1 MKITLQIRSIGLMLG
16 LMAWCMQLVVFV
28 QPFLPGQSMP
38 GIGVCQ
44 VIVEAFSQPTVNA
57 IQNHA
62 VQNHTAQNNAAQN
75 NAGQNLSG
83 HAFHRINNS
92 AVTPF
97 LQRAQ
102 GLVSGQDSVK
112 HYLND
117 QNLKSHLK
125 DHHDVAQSV
134 ALNSSQPPVVDHHFS
149 HLSCGF
155 CMMYGHAI
163 PPPEAPSLQAQQAL
177 DIYSAPSQLF
187 NYNAS
192 IIAADYLTPNTR
204 APPLLVLV

>member
-1 MKITLQIRSIGLMLG
+1 MKITVHIRNIGLMLG

-38 GIGVCQ
+38 GIGICQ
-44 VIVEAFSQPTVNA
+44 VIVDAFSQPTV
-57 IQNHA
+57 
-62 VQNHTAQNNAAQN
+62 NAAQN
-75 NAGQNLSG
+75 NAGQNLSA

-117 QNLKSHLK
+117 QNLKNQLK
-125 DHHDVAQSV
+125 NHHDVAQSV